1 MPVSDV
7 KALTFDVFGT
17 VVDFR
22 SSIIRHGE
30 ELGRRKGL
38 AVDWAAFADE
48 WYGGYRP
55 AMNRINSGEDEW
67 ANVGEIYRR
76 RLEEISEKFGLDSLT
91 GEEKTRFNQSWRRLD
106 PWPDS
111 VSGLTRL
118 KKKFI
123 LSALSNGD
131 FGMLTEM
138 GKFAGLP
145 WDCILS
151 SEIFRRY
158 KPAPEVYTGA
168 IELLGLKPGEVMM
181 VASHNYD
188 LRAARALGM
197 KTGFFPRPTQY
208 GPNQTEDLEAE
219 EDWDIIADG
228 LEDLS
233 QKMGT

>member
-1 MPVSDV
+1 MPVSNV

-17 VVDFR
+17 VLDFR

-67 ANVGEIYRR
+67 ANVGAIYRR
-76 RLEEISEKFGLDSLT
+76 RLEELTEKFGLDSLT
-91 GEEKTRFNQSWRRLD
+91 GEEKTRFNQSWSRLD

-123 LSALSNGD
+123 ISALSNGD

-145 WDCILS
+145 
-151 SEIFRRY
+151 
-158 KPAPEVYTGA
+158 
-168 IELLGLKPGEVMM
+168 
-181 VASHNYD
+181 
-188 LRAARALGM
+188 
-197 KTGFFPRPTQY
+197 
-208 GPNQTEDLEAE
+208 
-219 EDWDIIADG
+219 
-228 LEDLS
+228 
-233 QKMGT
+233 